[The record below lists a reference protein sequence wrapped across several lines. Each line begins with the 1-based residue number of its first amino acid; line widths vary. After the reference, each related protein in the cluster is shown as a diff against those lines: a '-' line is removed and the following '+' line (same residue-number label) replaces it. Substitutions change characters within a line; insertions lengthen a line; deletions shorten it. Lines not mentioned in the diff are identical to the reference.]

1 MEGYANFINLYNAST
16 IRLELKFQGFLQTNM
31 KIQITYIN
39 QDRNPI
45 ILNKKGTLL
54 AHKTFKFRGR
64 AGFRHSWIGPPEK

>member
-31 KIQITYIN
+31 KIQITYI
-39 QDRNPI
+39 
-45 ILNKKGTLL
+45 KKGTLL